1 MENVFFNYLLSTI
14 QRGALVSRGGEYLS
28 PVSQM
33 DNIRA
38 LFEDVGYM
46 EDLMEDDEGR
56 VVEVRFDKVSA
67 C

>member
-1 MENVFFNYLLSTI
+1 MENVIYNYLLSTI

-28 PVSQM
+28 PASQM
-33 DNIRA
+33 DHIRA

-46 EDLMEDDEGR
+46 EDFIQDDEGQ
-56 VVEVRFDKVSA
+56 VIEVRFDKVSA

>member
-1 MENVFFNYLLSTI
+1 MENVIFNYLLSTI

-33 DNIRA
+33 DRIRA

-46 EDLMEDDEGR
+46 EDFMEDDEGR
-56 VVEVRFDKVSA
+56 VIEVRFDKVSA